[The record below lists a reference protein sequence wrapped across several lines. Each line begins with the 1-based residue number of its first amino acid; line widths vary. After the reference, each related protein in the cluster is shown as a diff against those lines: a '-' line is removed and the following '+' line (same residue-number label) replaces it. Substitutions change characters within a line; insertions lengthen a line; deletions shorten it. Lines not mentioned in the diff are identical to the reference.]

1 MTFIAEEIVLTL
13 GVLCILSILCEETSA
28 GPGLLLWLTE
38 DGIIGAAVVAEK
50 IVAATIV
57 AEHK

>member
-13 GVLCILSILCEETSA
+13 GVLGILCEEASA
-28 GPGLLLWLTE
+28 GPALLLWLTE

-50 IVAATIV
+50 TVAATIV